1 MKKIML
7 ASMVAAAAIFTACES
22 SDDLTSCDIEINLGM
37 LGSMHTCGES
47 SDAAYVRQSCAEVNA
62 DAAEAGLSVKPGKV
76 GSGCPSGAA
85 KVCTGPSDGVSITAY
100 FYDADDAKM
109 SCEYL
114 MSEED
119 EDDYYDEDDYG
130 FTPDDPEYYS
140 KLKKFAGKK
149 K

>member
-7 ASMVAAAAIFTACES
+7 ASALAAAAMFTACET
-22 SDDLTSCDIEINLGM
+22 SDDLTSCDININMGM

-47 SDAAYVRQSCAEVNA
+47 SDGAYIRQICDEYGKEAR
-62 DAAEAGLSVKPGKV
+62 DAGLSSNPAKV

-85 KVCTGPSDGVSITAY
+85 KVCSGVEDGVSVTAY

-109 SCEYL
+109 DCEYL
-114 MSEED
+114 MSDE

-130 FTPDDPEYYS
+130 FTPDDPEYYT
-140 KLKKFAGKK
+140 KLLKKAAKK
-149 K
+149 

>member
-7 ASMVAAAAIFTACES
+7 ASVLAAAAMFTACET

-47 SDAAYVRQSCAEVNA
+47 SDATYIRNQCADVNA
-62 DAAEAGLSVKPGKV
+62 QASEMGMSSKPGKV
-76 GSGCPSGAA
+76 GSGCPGGAA
-85 KVCTGPSDGVSITAY
+85 KVCTGTEDGVSVTAY

-109 SCEYL
+109 DCEYL
-114 MSEED
+114 MSDE

-130 FTPDDPEYYS
+130 FTPDDPEYYT
-140 KLKKFAGKK
+140 KLLKKTAKK
-149 K
+149 